1 MNCFSTFSGMRSMI
15 NKNSILYINKYAK
28 SITLD
33 FSGTNF
39 TDLSATPF
47 YAISAAGL
55 NARATDISN
64 SFAILKYNNRPLVVS
79 DFGSGSFT
87 FYLKHAASSSVL
99 PPFNFLYP
107 NTVKLSAPFATVGQD
122 FSARFYSF
130 LSPGTIIPY
139 SLTGLQSSDLNN
151 AALSGTFAAPFQE
164 ITYRVTAVPS
174 TNLVSFNVSGGLTTP
189 IVFANVVYT
198 VTVSGGV
205 YWLATGGAALL
216 PQPSITFASG
226 SLYVFDQS
234 DQSNVGNTLV
244 LGQTRDSEPY
254 YTTNVVIN
262 GTAGSPN
269 AYTLINLSGQ
279 TLPSPALKY
288 FSSTRPSSMGQF
300 DVPSA
305 PTITNATAGYTFA
318 DISFSAPANN
328 GGKPITLY
336 TVTVATFAGGIYT
349 PLGTVFNG
357 TSSPGTIRAS
367 GLTSGTT
374 YFFSVYATNVI
385 GIGTAT
391 PYANRSLTLPVP
403 PTAPSVPTNIQ
414 GSENGTTSVL
424 TVSWAAPVS
433 NGGAAITGYS
443 VKVGTVSGSTFTIR
457 QQSLNVSSS
466 TFSLTFSSLTRGTT
480 YYYTV
485 SATNSVGTTE
495 SIYSNS
501 TPVRISNVP
510 DAPTITSIITT
521 ANNYI
526 SGHST
531 HAVYFSPP
539 AWNGG
544 SPITQY
550 KVRYSGG
557 LNPPTVFGTTSPI
570 SFNLQN
576 RSYQTNGIV
585 AIYAYNSLGE
595 GAVASQSYIF
605 E

>member
-1 MNCFSTFSGMRSMI
+1 MNCFSTFSGMRSMT
-15 NKNSILYINKYAK
+15 NKNSISYINKYAK

-55 NARATDISN
+55 NPRSADISN
-64 SFAILKYNNRPLVVS
+64 SFALLKYNNRPLVVS

-87 FYLKHAASSSVL
+87 LYLKHAASSSSL

-107 NTVKLSAPFATVGQD
+107 NTVKLSAPFAVVGQD
-122 FSARFYSF
+122 FSAQLYSF
-130 LSPGTIIPY
+130 LSPGTIVPY
-139 SLTGLQSSDLNN
+139 SITGCVSSDLNN
-151 AALSGTFAAPFQE
+151 AALSGTFTAPYNE
-164 ITYRVTAVPS
+164 ITYRVTAVPTS
-174 TNLVSFNVSGGLTTP
+174 SVSFNVSGGLTTP

-205 YWLATGGAALL
+205 YWLATGGAAPL
-216 PQPSITFASG
+216 PQPSITLGAG
-226 SLYVFDQS
+226 LIYLFDQS
-234 DQSNVGNTLV
+234 DQSNIGNTLV

-262 GTAGSPN
+262 GTAGIPN
-269 AYTLINLSGQ
+269 AYTLIDLSGQ

-288 FSSTRPSSMGQF
+288 FSSRRPSSMGQF

-357 TSSPGTIRAS
+357 TSSPGTIRAT

-391 PYANRSLTLPVP
+391 PYANSYLTLPVP
-403 PTAPSVPTNIQ
+403 PTAPGVPTNIQ
-414 GSENGTTSVL
+414 AVENAGPRLSIT
-424 TVSWAAPVS
+424 WAAPTYD
-433 NGGAAITGYS
+433 GGTTITGYRAE
-443 VKVGTVSGSTFTIR
+443 VGTATAGFSTVFDSGLLGTSTF
-457 QQSLNVSSS
+457 SWNVSSPI
-466 TFSLTFSSLTRGTT
+466 RGTT
-480 YYYTV
+480 YYYRV
-485 SATNSVGTTE
+485 SAINSVGTTTSNYLNS
-495 SIYSNS
+495 SIRINS
-501 TPVRISNVP
+501 VPDNPIITNVVKVREQTGYIYHSVYFNVP
-510 DAPTITSIITT
+510 
-521 ANNYI
+521 Y
-526 SGHST
+526 
-531 HAVYFSPP
+531 
-539 AWNGG
+539 NGG
-544 SPITQY
+544 SPITEYIIVHKGSQHVSY
-550 KVRYSGG
+550 GQSSPMQSNFSNIFRGNTSGFTIWCT
-557 LNPPTVFGTTSPI
+557 NAFGSSQEYTYP
-570 SFNLQN
+570 
-576 RSYQTNGIV
+576 YV
-585 AIYAYNSLGE
+585 IY
-595 GAVASQSYIF
+595 
-605 E
+605 